1 MSAICTGSPVEIT
14 IVPLAGPLVFVLE
27 RRKGLQVQQTPL
39 GRPDEFDL
47 HDVSLGHAGG
57 LEVSFVDPQREAI
70 PPSSNFGEHVRRH
83 IMYLHP
89 PFNLC
94 GGGPNVTPEPARD
107 GLPYVAACVAGKIHA
122 EAPEA
127 CGLPGCKGISPLRRR
142 RRSMAGARHEHFRFL
157 GDVVP
162 RLVGERLYAGGPCA
176 PRLAAPTL
184 WHHPDFLK
192 LWIGQSVSQFG
203 NQFTGLA
210 LQLFAVRVLLAT
222 PGQMGL
228 LGALGTLPFLL
239 FGLLV
244 GVWVDR
250 HRRRPI
256 LIAGD
261 FGRGLVVASIA
272 VLTLLSLARMEY
284 LYLLGFATGILTV
297 FFDVSYQAYLP
308 ALVPRDQIVEG
319 NSKLEATNTTAQV
332 SGPVLAGFVI
342 RALGY
347 AAAMAFDGVS
357 FFFSAGLMVR
367 IRKPETVPK
376 ASERRSVPKEIRE
389 GLRVVF
395 GDRRLWSIAGCTG
408 TSNLFSSALFAL
420 FVLYA
425 VRNLGLDEVGL
436 GIIGGLGS
444 IGGILGAVTANR
456 VARRLGVGRAIL
468 LGLLVGSASS
478 FWIVF
483 ATPGVAFAFLTAMG
497 FAGALGT
504 LWYNIN
510 QVSLRQA
517 LVSLR
522 LQGRLNATMRFLVWG
537 TLPVGSLLGG
547 ALGEALGLYPAIVI
561 AAFGGLLAIPWILF
575 SPVRK
580 LATIPPPTEE

>member
-1 MSAICTGSPVEIT
+1 M
-14 IVPLAGPLVFVLE
+14 
-27 RRKGLQVQQTPL
+27 
-39 GRPDEFDL
+39 
-47 HDVSLGHAGG
+47 
-57 LEVSFVDPQREAI
+57 
-70 PPSSNFGEHVRRH
+70 
-83 IMYLHP
+83 
-89 PFNLC
+89 
-94 GGGPNVTPEPARD
+94 
-107 GLPYVAACVAGKIHA
+107 
-122 EAPEA
+122 
-127 CGLPGCKGISPLRRR
+127 
-142 RRSMAGARHEHFRFL
+142 
-157 GDVVP
+157 
-162 RLVGERLYAGGPCA
+162 
-176 PRLAAPTL
+176 AAPTL
-184 WHHPDFLK
+184 WHHPNFLR

-210 LQLFAVRVLLAT
+210 LQFLALKTLLAS
-222 PGQMGL
+222 PAQMGL
-228 LGALGTLPFLL
+228 LGAMGTLPFLL
-239 FGLLV
+239 IGLLV

-261 FGRGLVVASIA
+261 LGRGFIVVTIA
-272 VLTLLSLARMEY
+272 VFTLLGIVRMEY
-284 LYLLGFATGILTV
+284 LYVLGFATGVLTV

-308 ALVPRDQIVEG
+308 ALVPRGQIVEG
-319 NSKLEATNTTAQV
+319 NSKLEASNTTAQV
-332 SGPVLAGFVI
+332 AGPVLAGF
-342 RALGY
+342 ALKAVGY
-347 AAAMAFDGVS
+347 AFAIVADGLT
-357 FFFSAGLMVR
+357 FFFSAGLMAR
-367 IRKPETVPK
+367 IRAPETVPA
-376 ASERRSVPKEIRE
+376 ASERRSVATEIRE

-395 GDRRLWSIAGCTG
+395 RDRRLWSIAGCTG
-408 TSNLFSSALFAL
+408 TANLFSSALFAL

-580 LATIPPPTEE
+580 LATIPPPAEE

>member
-1 MSAICTGSPVEIT
+1 MSSTCTTSPSAT
-14 IVPLAGPLVFVLE
+14 PADSRSRLWTRSARPFPHRLTLA
-27 RRKGLQVQQTPL
+27 
-39 GRPDEFDL
+39 
-47 HDVSLGHAGG
+47 SMC
-57 LEVSFVDPQREAI
+57 VDTSCIYI
-70 PPSSNFGEHVRRH
+70 PP
-83 IMYLHP
+83 L
-89 PFNLC
+89 NLC
-94 GGGPNVTPEPARD
+94 RGGPNVAPEPARD
-107 GLPYVAACVAGKIHA
+107 GLLCVAACVAGKIHA
-122 EAPEA
+122 RGSR
-127 CGLPGCKGISPLRRR
+127 GLRPSGVSRNIPLRRR

-162 RLVGERLYAGGPCA
+162 RLVGERLYARGPCA

-332 SGPVLAGFVI
+332 SGPVLPGFVI

-357 FFFSAGLMVR
+357 FFFSAGLMAR
-367 IRKPETVPK
+367 IRKPETVPRP
-376 ASERRSVPKEIRE
+376 SERRSVPKEIRE

-436 GIIGGLGS
+436 GIIGGLGRGPRAVPGHRHRGLRRSSRDPMDPLLTGSETRNDSASRGGVNCPIHPPPRSMVPRSFPFTSAGLPRKLQDHREPRGRRQSHEQRGPAERRASPRRSRPKGPPSRGGSS
-444 IGGILGAVTANR
+444 IPT
-456 VARRLGVGRAIL
+456 RRGRA
-468 LGLLVGSASS
+468 
-478 FWIVF
+478 
-483 ATPGVAFAFLTAMG
+483 
-497 FAGALGT
+497 
-504 LWYNIN
+504 
-510 QVSLRQA
+510 
-517 LVSLR
+517 
-522 LQGRLNATMRFLVWG
+522 
-537 TLPVGSLLGG
+537 
-547 ALGEALGLYPAIVI
+547 
-561 AAFGGLLAIPWILF
+561 
-575 SPVRK
+575 
-580 LATIPPPTEE
+580 

>member
-1 MSAICTGSPVEIT
+1 MRAPQMASA
-14 IVPLAGPLVFVLE
+14 
-27 RRKGLQVQQTPL
+27 
-39 GRPDEFDL
+39 
-47 HDVSLGHAGG
+47 
-57 LEVSFVDPQREAI
+57 
-70 PPSSNFGEHVRRH
+70 PPA
-83 IMYLHP
+83 
-89 PFNLC
+89 
-94 GGGPNVTPEPARD
+94 T
-107 GLPYVAACVAGKIHA
+107 
-122 EAPEA
+122 
-127 CGLPGCKGISPLRRR
+127 LRN
-142 RRSMAGARHEHFRFL
+142 
-157 GDVVP
+157 
-162 RLVGERLYAGGPCA
+162 
-176 PRLAAPTL
+176 
-184 WHHPDFLK
+184 HPDFLK
-192 LWIGQSVSQFG
+192 LWIGQTVSQFG

-210 LQLFAVRVLLAT
+210 LQLFAVRVLLAS
-222 PGQMGL
+222 PGQMGV

-261 FGRGLVVASIA
+261 FGRGLIVVSIA
-272 VLTLLSLARMEY
+272 VLTLLSLARIEY
-284 LYLLGFATGILTV
+284 LYILGFATGILTV

-342 RALGY
+342 RGLGY

-357 FFFSAGLMVR
+357 FFFSAGLMAR
-367 IRKPETVPK
+367 IRKPETTPV
-376 ASERRSVPKEIRE
+376 ASERRSVLKEIRE

-395 GDRRLWSIAGCTG
+395 RDRRLWSIAGCTG
-408 TSNLFSSALFAL
+408 TSNLFSGALFAL

-425 VRNLGLDEVGL
+425 VRNLGLEEVGL

-444 IGGILGAVTANR
+444 IGGILGAITANR
-456 VARRLGVGRAIL
+456 VARRLGIGRAIL

-478 FWIVF
+478 FGIVF
-483 ATPGVAFAFLTAMG
+483 ATPGTAFAFLTAMG
-497 FAGALGT
+497 FAGALGA

-510 QVSLRQA
+510 QVSLRQS
-517 LVSLR
+517 LVPLR

-547 ALGEALGLYPAIVI
+547 TLGELLGLYPAIVI
-561 AAFGGLLAIPWILF
+561 AAVGGLLAIPWIFF
-575 SPVRK
+575 SPVRR
-580 LATIPPPTEE
+580 LATIPPSAAE

>member
-1 MSAICTGSPVEIT
+1 M
-14 IVPLAGPLVFVLE
+14 
-27 RRKGLQVQQTPL
+27 
-39 GRPDEFDL
+39 
-47 HDVSLGHAGG
+47 
-57 LEVSFVDPQREAI
+57 
-70 PPSSNFGEHVRRH
+70 
-83 IMYLHP
+83 
-89 PFNLC
+89 
-94 GGGPNVTPEPARD
+94 
-107 GLPYVAACVAGKIHA
+107 
-122 EAPEA
+122 
-127 CGLPGCKGISPLRRR
+127 
-142 RRSMAGARHEHFRFL
+142 
-157 GDVVP
+157 
-162 RLVGERLYAGGPCA
+162 
-176 PRLAAPTL
+176 AAPTL
-184 WHHPDFLK
+184 WHHPNFLR

-210 LQLFAVRVLLAT
+210 LQFLALKTLLAS
-222 PGQMGL
+222 PAQMGL
-228 LGALGTLPFLL
+228 LGAMGTLPFLL
-239 FGLLV
+239 IGLLV

-261 FGRGLVVASIA
+261 LGRGFIVVTIA
-272 VLTLLSLARMEY
+272 VFTLLGIVRMEY
-284 LYLLGFATGILTV
+284 LYVLGFATGVLTV

-308 ALVPRDQIVEG
+308 ALVPRGQIVEG
-319 NSKLEATNTTAQV
+319 NSKLEASNTTAQV
-332 SGPVLAGFVI
+332 AGPVLAGF
-342 RALGY
+342 ALKAVGY
-347 AAAMAFDGVS
+347 AFAIVADGLT
-357 FFFSAGLMVR
+357 FFFSAGLMAR
-367 IRKPETVPK
+367 IATPETVP
-376 ASERRSVPKEIRE
+376 AVSERRSVATEIRE

-395 GDRRLWSIAGCTG
+395 RDRRLWSIAGCTG

-537 TLPVGSLLGG
+537 TLPVGNLLGG

-580 LATIPPPTEE
+580 LVTIPPPVGE